1 MEEKENNQLINKKRK
16 NNKYN
21 SNKPKQSD
29 KLKDNINIHF
39 VKNIINDIYNYYF
52 DENYHYNSFIIF
64 NSISSNILYMVF
76 SKGNSICFFNI
87 KDNRLLLQIKNA
99 HKDAITIFRYY
110 FDKINRR
117 DLILSLSRDGC
128 IKIWN
133 INNFECINTIETLE
147 KKHFYF
153 NIYSE
158 FICYTFCFLI
168 ENNNI
173 YLVIAINKNYYGNII
188 IPLRVIDLNGKII
201 KEIKNSDIKDI
212 YYIDSFYD
220 DKLSKNFIIIS
231 CLGMLISYD
240 YNKNEIYHKYIDDS
254 NDKIYKKFIIR
265 NNKDNITELISSS
278 YDGNIR
284 IWNFHSGDLISVIKV
299 HKAKLFDICMWNGD
313 FLCVG
318 CETGRIKII
327 DLANKKCCK
336 ELKKDLIGLNS
347 SVTTIQ
353 KVIFSNN
360 SEFLVSKCGN
370 QITLWEDKKLLL

>member
-158 FICYTFCFLI
+158 F
-168 ENNNI
+168 
-173 YLVIAINKNYYGNII
+173 
-188 IPLRVIDLNGKII
+188 
-201 KEIKNSDIKDI
+201 
-212 YYIDSFYD
+212 
-220 DKLSKNFIIIS
+220 
-231 CLGMLISYD
+231 
-240 YNKNEIYHKYIDDS
+240 KY
-254 NDKIYKKFIIR
+254 
-265 NNKDNITELISSS
+265 
-278 YDGNIR
+278 
-284 IWNFHSGDLISVIKV
+284 
-299 HKAKLFDICMWNGD
+299 
-313 FLCVG
+313 
-318 CETGRIKII
+318 
-327 DLANKKCCK
+327 
-336 ELKKDLIGLNS
+336 LKKN
-347 SVTTIQ
+347 
-353 KVIFSNN
+353 
-360 SEFLVSKCGN
+360 
-370 QITLWEDKKLLL
+370 